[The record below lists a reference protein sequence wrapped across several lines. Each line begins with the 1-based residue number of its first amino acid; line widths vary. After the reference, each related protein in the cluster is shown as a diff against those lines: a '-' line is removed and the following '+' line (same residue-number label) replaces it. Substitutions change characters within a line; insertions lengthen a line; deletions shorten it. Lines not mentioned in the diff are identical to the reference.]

1 MSILELLAAFDVT
14 APLASLF
21 SSGVENIVISA
32 DDKWAMDQ
40 IKREGVKVRHPFVH
54 FDRLVFDVPASQF
67 DLAVLKLRRMGLD
80 MQPGRGRPWNR
91 RKI

>member
-21 SSGVENIVISA
+21 APQVENITIAAS
-32 DDKWAMDQ
+32 DQWAMEQ
-40 IKREGVKVRHPFVH
+40 LKRECVKVRHPFVH